1 MNNLQSTAMVALA
14 FLVRAASAGHGPD
27 AGTPASRDSVATP
40 YQAIEAMLSEAAR
53 FPAAG
58 DDFTLYISGRYAR

>member
-1 MNNLQSTAMVALA
+1 MTNLQSTAVVAIAL
-14 FLVRAASAGHGPD
+14 LVRAASAGHGP
-27 AGTPASRDSVATP
+27 ATHALPARDVVATP